1 MNKNIPFS
9 LFVGAVFMFTVS
21 ILPGCNNVDNDDIL
35 KKDGIKALGHIKDG
49 SGKSGKYSEFF
60 DIIVEFEDENG
71 TLLTVNKSVT
81 RSQFDSY
88 SKDQQVMLVYSKKNP
103 SIIKILSTPE
113 EVQEFTGLKE
123 RDIAIADLNALVT
136 MNKQNIDSCLNT
148 ITYGWEKKG
157 NDSAW
162 INERKHQY
170 VRVFPNQKSVVYIS
184 GADEYKRFQ
193 DLVKQAGFHETVQE
207 GEKGESERKTFEND
221 SLFIGLILN
230 RETVARTGTDIMSLV
245 QGDRE
250 VLLSSV
256 TLRKK
261 EPATMKQ

>member
-9 LFVGAVFMFTVS
+9 LFVTAVFMWTVC
-21 ILPGCNNVDNDDIL
+21 ILSGCNNVDNDEIL

-60 DIIVEFEDENG
+60 DIVVEFEDENG
-71 TLLTVNKSVT
+71 TSLTVNKSVT

-123 RDIAIADLNALVT
+123 RDMAIADLNALVT
-136 MNKQNIDSCLNT
+136 MKKENVDSFLNA

-157 NDSAW
+157 NDTAW
-162 INERKHQY
+162 INERKNQY
-170 VRVFPNQKSVVYIS
+170 VRMFPNQKSIVYIS
-184 GADEYKRFQ
+184 GPDEYKRFQ
-193 DLVKQAGFHETVQE
+193 GLVKQAGFHETVPE
-207 GEKGESERKTFEND
+207 GNGESERKTFEND
-221 SLFIGLILN
+221 SLLIGLILN
-230 RETVARTGTDIMSLV
+230 RSTMERDGGNEIIPLV
-245 QGDRE
+245 TKEE

-261 EPATMKQ
+261 DR